1 MLNYKLHI
9 RETPNFPIPGVL
21 FRDINPLLA
30 KPELFAQILQDFV
43 ALLDLNSIDAFVGI
57 ESRGFILASA
67 LATITHKG
75 FIPLRKAGKLPPP
88 LFQESYNLEYGSAI
102 LEMHAGSGRIV
113 IIDDVLATGGTLD
126 AARRLCQK
134 AGYTIQDT
142 MVLINLKYLNQQK
155 IKSLVDYE

>member
-1 MLNYKLHI
+1 MLNYKLYI
-9 RETPNFPIPGVL
+9 RETPDFPISGVL

-30 KPELFAQILQDFV
+30 NPKLFAQILQDFV
-43 ALLDLNSIDAFVGI
+43 ALLDLSSIDAFVGI

-67 LATITHKG
+67 LAAITQKG

-88 LFQESYNLEYGSAI
+88 LLQESYHLEYGSAT

-113 IIDDVLATGGTLD
+113 IIDDVLATGGTLE
-126 AARRLCQK
+126 AASKLCQK
-134 AGYTIQDT
+134 AGYTIKDT